1 MKRKII
7 FLAIMLSVLSF
18 VFGED
23 YSLKKIQEY
32 SMGTYNE
39 GLFIRKYEQVA
50 PQDDIS
56 KNYLV
61 FTRNGD
67 LCIYQADSS
76 RMIYLDHNFQIEKEE
91 KMDLLI
97 HAYDLM
103 YTENYLLMTDKIA
116 RIYLFDNQLQPK
128 AYFELYDIFAVYGQG
143 VCLTESYY
151 DEASDIIFFNDT
163 EDNMHSIIHPGM
175 NDEENRKNYKNPEE
189 TLKLFT
195 SGYDMKNLGLYKDKY
210 LTVDGQV
217 YYWAGKTIGKFDY
230 QIISNNRVYL
240 YSDSPTIKIYCT
252 SENEE
257 IESIAI
263 HPCGDIYILRM
274 NWQTN
279 THNLYCIENTWDPDY
294 REEWYKNHST
304 DNSSQTASSATIV
317 IDQQMSCIDNLSLR
331 SEGSVSASVITTMK
345 KGTKVKVLKLGN
357 AETIDGITSN
367 WVQVEVLSGAKDQKG
382 KKIKA
387 GTIGW
392 CYGGYLE

>member
-1 MKRKII
+1 MKKKLIYGLLLLLI
-7 FLAIMLSVLSF
+7 SCLYAQENI
-18 VFGED
+18 
-23 YSLKKIQEY
+23 KKISSFEHK
-32 SMGTYNE
+32 NE
-39 GLFIRKYEQVA
+39 AGFLFRR
-50 PQDDIS
+50 DIS
-56 KNYLV
+56 KLV
-61 FTRNGD
+61 GESDETGNG
-67 LCIYQADSS
+67 
-76 RMIYLDHNFQIEKEE
+76 
-91 KMDLLI
+91 LLI
-97 HAYDLM
+97 DDRGNLYIVQCDMHKLYQVNIADNNLRFIKDLDFLE
-103 YTENYLLMTDKIA
+103 YGSEGLTKITDDYYFCTGGLGRFKLLDKDFNMKFNIRMLNWDMWIDSA
-116 RIYLFDNQLQPK
+116 
-128 AYFELYDIFAVYGQG
+128 EV
-143 VCLTESYY
+143 YY
-151 DEASDIIFFNDT
+151 DEKTNIIFFQDR
-163 EDNMHSIIHPGM
+163 DRNMHSIIHPGM

-274 NWQTN
+274 DWQTN

-357 AETIDGITSN
+357 TETIDGMNSN